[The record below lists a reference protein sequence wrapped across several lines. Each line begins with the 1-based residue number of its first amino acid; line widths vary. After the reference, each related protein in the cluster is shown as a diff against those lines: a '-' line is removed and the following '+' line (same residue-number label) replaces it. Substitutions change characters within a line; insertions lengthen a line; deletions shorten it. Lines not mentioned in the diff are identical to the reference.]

1 MDHDLFARIVDARR
15 AFSDALGPAMTPLDF
30 SPGLSAWLG
39 CEVYLK
45 CEHLQTIGSFKIRG
59 ASNKIR
65 LLTAQQKQ
73 AGVTTASTGNHGKAV
88 ACAAKKAGV
97 VATVYVARETSPA
110 KIDGIRAYGAEVVV
124 IDGPPIDAELAGRAA
139 AAAQGKTY
147 ISPYNDR
154 DVMAGQGTMGLE
166 LLEQLPDLD
175 AVFLSVGGGGLIGG
189 LGTAVKTQRPQA
201 QIVGVWPENS
211 AAMLRSLE
219 AGEIVETD
227 ERPTLS
233 TSTAGAVEP
242 GAVTFDVCRQVID
255 KTIEVSEAQIAAAM
269 AAIARHDQWMVEGAA
284 GVPLAGLVKQA
295 RAWRGRKIVI
305 VLCGRNIALDVYLG
319 AIDAAMGEALS
330 QDQASATTST
340 MTLTPD
346 EIKPMFEAERIAHI
360 GKLLDNMSDGDV
372 PLHRAQA
379 EEMERR
385 LENFE
390 LNVAG
395 ARRWEDFKATLSK
408 PSE

>member
-1 MDHDLFARIVDARR
+1 MSRNVDSDLFARILDAR
-15 AFSDALGPAMTPLDF
+15 AAMPPSTPLDH

-39 CEVYLK
+39 CDIYLK
-45 CEHLQTIGSFKIRG
+45 CEHLQAIGSFKIRG

-65 LLTAQQKQ
+65 LLTPEQAK

-88 ACAAKKAGV
+88 AWAARKAGV
-97 VATVYVARETSPA
+97 AATVYVARETGQA
-110 KIDGIRAYGAEVVV
+110 KIDGIRAYGARVVV
-124 IDGPPIDAELAGRAA
+124 VDGPPIDAELAGRAA
-139 AAAQGKTY
+139 AVDQGKTY

-154 DVMAGQGTMGLE
+154 EVMAGQGTMGLE
-166 LLEQLPDLD
+166 LLEQQPALD

-189 LGTAVKTQRPQA
+189 LGTAVKTLRPHT

-219 AGEIVETD
+219 AGEIVEAE

-255 KTIEVSEAQIAAAM
+255 TTIEVSEDEIAAAM

-295 RAWRGRKIVI
+295 EVWRGRKVAI
-305 VLCGRNIALDVYLG
+305 VLCGRNIALETFL
-319 AIDAAMGEALS
+319 AA
-330 QDQASATTST
+330 
-340 MTLTPD
+340 
-346 EIKPMFEAERIAHI
+346 
-360 GKLLDNMSDGDV
+360 
-372 PLHRAQA
+372 
-379 EEMERR
+379 
-385 LENFE
+385 
-390 LNVAG
+390 VA
-395 ARRWEDFKATLSK
+395 
-408 PSE
+408 